1 MHHVTLLSQFGALML
16 AQVAKLAQETQS
28 GELPWDLVALVVLRL
43 GLLNEPRFWPF
54 TQALLLAAGERGRG
68 HLLQGAHPQR
78 IQLNES
84 QSHDRPPSRL
94 RWAHK
99 MWARRAMKRVALR
112 CVAFVR

>member
-1 MHHVTLLSQFGALML
+1 MALRRVRGSVLRLVLNRPVAIGVGALML

-68 HLLQGAHPQR
+68 HLLQGAH
-78 IQLNES
+78 IL
-84 QSHDRPPSRL
+84 DD
-94 RWAHK
+94 
-99 MWARRAMKRVALR
+99 
-112 CVAFVR
+112 